1 MLTKLGVMRLTEEAI
16 LNAASH
22 GGGGGAP
29 TSPTTSSQYCIV
41 YTQSTSQCNIV
52 RQCDLKQTAFVNS

>member
-1 MLTKLGVMRLTEEAI
+1 MLTNLGAMRLTEGAT
-16 LNAASH
+16 LNAASL

-41 YTQSTSQCNIV
+41 HTLS
-52 RQCDLKQTAFVNS
+52 A